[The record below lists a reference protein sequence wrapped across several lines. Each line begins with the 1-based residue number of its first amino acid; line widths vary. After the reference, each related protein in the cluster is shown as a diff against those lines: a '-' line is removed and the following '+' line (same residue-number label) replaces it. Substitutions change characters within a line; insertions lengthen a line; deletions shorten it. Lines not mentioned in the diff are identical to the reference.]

1 LIYPLFLYIILFVSD
16 TNKKTGGMLMPLQ
29 PQVKNLLDQIA
40 AANAAGA
47 KAIEEMTVQENRDGL
62 LAFYEGVVGERQE
75 VGKVEDLTIPV
86 DDDQI
91 GLRLYSPEG
100 QGPFPVFVYYH
111 GGGWALGDLDV
122 IDPIL
127 RSVTNSTKCL
137 VVSVDYR
144 LAPEHKFPIPAEDCY
159 AATKW
164 VADNIT
170 KYNGDPS
177 RIAVGGDSAGG
188 NLAAVVPLM
197 AKERKGPAI
206 ACQVLLYPVTN
217 FSFNTK
223 SYFENGK
230 GNYLETPA
238 MHWFANQYLN
248 NEEDKYNPYAS
259 PLLAEDVSGLPPALI
274 ITAEYDVLRD
284 EGEAYA
290 AKLKEAGV
298 PVEQTRYDGQI
309 HGFFWMPV
317 IMDDAKKALRQITN
331 TLNKVFA
338 STSV

>member
-1 LIYPLFLYIILFVSD
+1 
-16 TNKKTGGMLMPLQ
+16 MPLQ
-29 PQVKNLLDQIA
+29 PQVKNLLDQITEA
-40 AANAAGA
+40 KATGA

-62 LAFYEGVVGERQE
+62 LAFYEGVVGEAKE
-75 VGKVEDLTIPV
+75 VGKVENLTIPV
-86 DDDQI
+86 DGGQI
-91 GLRLYSPEG
+91 GLRLYSPKG
-100 QGPFPVFVYYH
+100 QGPFPVFVYFH

-127 RSVTNSTKCL
+127 RSLTNSTECL

-144 LAPEHKFPIPAEDCY
+144 LAPEYKFPIPAEDCY

-164 VADNIT
+164 VSENIA

-197 AKERKGPAI
+197 AKDRGGPSI
-206 ACQVLLYPVTN
+206 AYQVLLYPVIN
-217 FSFNTK
+217 FSFNTQ
-223 SYFENGK
+223 SYLENGK
-230 GNYLETPA
+230 DHYLETPA

-259 PLLAEDVSGLPPALI
+259 PLLVDDVSGLPPALI

-290 AKLKEAGV
+290 DRLKEAGV
-298 PVEQTRYDGQI
+298 PVEQTRYNGQI

-317 IMDDAKKALRQITN
+317 IMDDAKRALQQITN
-331 TLNKVFA
+331 SLNKAFSSSA
-338 STSV
+338 TR